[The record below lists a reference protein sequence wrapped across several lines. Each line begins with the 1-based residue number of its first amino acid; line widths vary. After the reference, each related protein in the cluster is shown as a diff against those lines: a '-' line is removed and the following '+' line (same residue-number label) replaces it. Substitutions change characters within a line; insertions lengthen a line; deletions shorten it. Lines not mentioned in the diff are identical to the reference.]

1 LSHVHEVTGHTF
13 REIDEHMDMI
23 LVFQFE
29 AIYWQQKIH
38 EDEISAAIALSMFCG
53 AKPQHRIV
61 VGLADTGE
69 RELL

>member
-1 LSHVHEVTGHTF
+1 
-13 REIDEHMDMI
+13 
-23 LVFQFE
+23 VFQFE